1 MGGFKT
7 ANVMAKL
14 VFAILIGMKDMAKR
28 ETGDKIWR
36 GVALV
41 ILCALV
47 YYFSYDQ
54 GRDAVRNNYDAF
66 KQEASRELE
75 AQSREIMR
83 LSAALA
89 ECSREKPPAQAAA
102 GAAPPPPPSPAETA
116 PPAAVERLL
125 LRSGQSKIIF
135 DGQLVV
141 TLLQVAG
148 TENRALIQLN
158 FLEEERLVT
167 ENLATGGSLKF
178 TLDNRNWA
186 LVASSMSV
194 SSATLNLVE
203 LKNNND

>member
-1 MGGFKT
+1 
-7 ANVMAKL
+7 
-14 VFAILIGMKDMAKR
+14 MAKR

-36 GVALV
+36 GIALV

-54 GRDAVRNNYDAF
+54 GRDAARNDYDSL

-75 AQSREIMR
+75 AQSREIRR
-83 LSAALA
+83 LSSALA
-89 ECSREKPPAQAAA
+89 ECAREKPPAAPAAV
-102 GAAPPPPPSPAETA
+102 AAPPPPAEEAPPSP
-116 PPAAVERLL
+116 VERLL
-125 LRSGQSKIIF
+125 LRSSQSKIIF

-148 TENRALIQLN
+148 TENRALLQLN

-178 TLDNRNWA
+178 TLDERSWA
-186 LVASSMSV
+186 LVASSMSI

-203 LKNNND
+203 LKSSNE